1 MQRGAEVEDEMEDA
15 GHCRE
20 DGRDKKREGVDV
32 AGEAVRAPV
41 DAACVSGV
49 RTMGRG
55 GGGSIQGGSE
65 GEDDYI
71 EDKLDSESRQDD
83 FRGPPGI
90 TSHRRD
96 VLLKRDEESI
106 EKDGKD
112 QYPADLRYRKQKK
125 SVEK

>member
-1 MQRGAEVEDEMEDA
+1 MDGEGEHDERVQRGAEVEDEMEDA

-55 GGGSIQGGSE
+55 GAGTYKAEVRERTIILRINWIPRVGRMIFGDHRGSRAIVGM
-65 GEDDYI
+65 Y
-71 EDKLDSESRQDD
+71 
-83 FRGPPGI
+83 
-90 TSHRRD
+90 
-96 VLLKRDEESI
+96 
-106 EKDGKD
+106 
-112 QYPADLRYRKQKK
+112 Y
-125 SVEK
+125 